1 MYSERSIWRHQPRT
15 SVPVAAAKRWATTAW
30 RANPASNG
38 CLKPFPAW
46 IVVVKEPRGKRPAG
60 WTVWPCQVSDFL
72 SSSPACEPTYL
83 PILAHSHVKLLVDTV
98 GHGILQMKLAILTAQ
113 LDPKYSW
120 HLMKT
125 KKNAIIY
132 KHKPSKIL
140 KGKDDFRLTFGRPM
154 FNVNQTGPISNK
166 PFLGCHYVR
175 GHSMLSLI
183 GGQLQTTVHWSTAF
197 LTLFAHSL
205 VKCLWYFD
213 IFWCQHNLGSLR
225 GSIAYLRP

>member
-1 MYSERSIWRHQPRT
+1 MCISCFVLLIMYSERSIWRHQPRT

-30 RANPASNG
+30 RANPAPNG

-46 IVVVKEPRGKRPAG
+46 IVVVKEPLGKRPAG
-60 WTVWPCQVSDFL
+60 WTVWPCQVSDFF

-98 GHGILQMKLAILTAQ
+98 GHGFLQMKLAILTAQ

-132 KHKPSKIL
+132 THKPSKIL

-154 FNVNQTGPISNK
+154 MTSDSWTCLMSIKQDQSVTNHFWGVIMPGA
-166 PFLGCHYVR
+166 
-175 GHSMLSLI
+175 
-183 GGQLQTTVHWSTAF
+183 TAC
-197 LTLFAHSL
+197 SR
-205 VKCLWYFD
+205 W
-213 IFWCQHNLGSLR
+213 
-225 GSIAYLRP
+225 